1 MNRHGKGGFIM
12 KTRSIFMISLAF
24 VAMSCAKEVLPET
37 NPEENTELNLVPMEF
52 TTSLET
58 KAGIV
63 DGEKTVEWAANDG
76 ITIFDN
82 LGGKNTFTTAVGG
95 ATSVFTGKV
104 TENATEFYAL
114 YPQRTSTESVKLD
127 VENKVINSKLFPNQ
141 NAVLGSYAKGNG
153 GAVMVAKADA
163 ENRLAFKNMTSHIR
177 FTLAEDMTDVKSI
190 TLMGNKNEILA
201 GTYKVDFSGG
211 EPVLTVDKPETYV
224 TLSREDGE
232 ALVPGHYFFTVL
244 PVEFEEGFTVILS
257 MKTEGS
263 QVAKKT
269 TSSITSLNKR
279 NQVLPM
285 AALPSSAYK
294 SHMNYFVKYNDGFN
308 ITFGGYTFNKS
319 THPGA
324 VLVNNTYGNTKISAD
339 GVYFVSSDVESLATG
354 YNACTNL
361 LIMSAEYGVRVPFTF
376 NNVLQPKTSATGYV
390 VLSGLDI
397 NVNSKARLFEQAA
410 NSPFTE
416 FGSIVLYDCV
426 VDGIVANMTQF
437 NEVSMVLDN
446 LVVENCEYFIAGS
459 NNGNSYILNTNNKE
473 STINNVVIKNNVF
486 QDVETTATLVNFK
499 FVNSYNKAGATIG
512 NISIIQNTLVKALTK
527 NTGFVYAAAINGV
540 CNVCDNFYIESH
552 NPSTLTPIVNAIGYG
567 ASFTG
572 TIEDNFFYVEG
583 ATKALS
589 QGNNFPDNTIGGG
602 RPRPLTEYPLSD
614 SWNPINGIF
623 GYKENLQYYNNIG
636 DSTPYDSVPSNC
648 GAQRKSIASPETAN
662 FASANYVSIDY
673 GAL

>member
-1 MNRHGKGGFIM
+1 M
-12 KTRSIFMISLAF
+12 KTRSFFMLSLA
-24 VAMSCAKEVLPET
+24 VMAMSCAKEVLPENNPEN
-37 NPEENTELNLVPMEF
+37 NPEENVELKLVPMEF
-52 TTSLET
+52 TTALET

-63 DGEKTVEWAANDG
+63 DGDGTVEWAANDQ
-76 ITIFDN
+76 ITVFDN
-82 LGGKNTFTTAVGG
+82 LGGKNTFTTAAGG

-104 TENATEFYAL
+104 TEGATAFYAL
-114 YPQRTSTESVKLD
+114 YPQRTSTASVLLD
-127 VENKVINSKLFPNQ
+127 PDNEVINSKLFPNQ
-141 NAVLGSYAKGNG
+141 TAVLGSYAKGNG

-163 ENRLAFKNMTSHIR
+163 ENRLYFKNMTSHIR

-190 TLMGNKNEILA
+190 TLMGNNYEILA
-201 GTYKVDFSGG
+201 GTYKVDFSGA
-211 EPVLTVDKPETYV
+211 EPVLTVDKAETYV
-224 TLSREDGE
+224 TLSNGDGPL
-232 ALVPGHYFFTVL
+232 APGDYFFTIL
-244 PVEFEEGFTVILS
+244 PVEFEAGFTVILS
-257 MKTEGS
+257 KTDGT

-269 TSSITSLNKR
+269 TKEITSLGTR
-279 NQVLPM
+279 NMVLPM

-294 SHMNYFVKYNDGFN
+294 SHMNYFVKYNDGFD
-308 ITFGGYTFNKS
+308 ITLGGYTFNKS

-324 VLVNNTYGNTKISAD
+324 VLVNNTYGNAKISAD

-376 NNVLQPKTSATGYV
+376 DNVLQPKTSATGYV

-397 NVNSKARLFEQAA
+397 NVNSKARLFEQASA
-410 NSPFTE
+410 SPFTE

-459 NNGNSYILNTNNKE
+459 KNGNSYILNTNNKE

-486 QDVETTATLVNFK
+486 QDIETTATLVNFK

-512 NISIIQNTLVKALTK
+512 NISVIQNTLVKALTK

-540 CNVCDNFYIESH
+540 CNVYDNFYIESH

-567 ASFTG
+567 DSFTG

-583 ATKALS
+583 ATKALT

-602 RPRPLTEYPLSD
+602 RPRPLTMYPLSD
-614 SWNPINGIF
+614 SWNPTNGIF
-623 GYKENLQYYNNIG
+623 VYKENLQYYNNIG

-673 GAL
+673 GTL

>member
-1 MNRHGKGGFIM
+1 M

-127 VENKVINSKLFPNQ
+127 VENKIINSKLFPNQ

-232 ALVPGHYFFTVL
+232 ALVPGNYFFTVL

-257 MKTEGS
+257 MKTDGS

-285 AALPSSAYK
+285 AKLASTDYEP
-294 SHMNYFVKYNDGFN
+294 HMNYFVKYNDGFD
-308 ITFGGYTFNKS
+308 ITFGGYTFNNENQ
-319 THPGA
+319 TGA
-324 VLVNNTYGNTKISAD
+324 VRLTPTSKSITKDGFYFVPSSVAATIDYNSSSLILIGEDSSQRSAIVQNKNAQPNTKDGIFLCANLHYTLKRIETKAD
-339 GVYFVSSDVESLATG
+339 VGTFDKIIFDNCKIINTGDGFLRLNNGAVVINDFVVSGCDIEIQNPKA
-354 YNACTNL
+354 
-361 LIMSAEYGVRVPFTF
+361 TF
-376 NNVLQPKTSATGYV
+376 NFDTGNKTGTKIVNTNFYNNVFY
-390 VLSGLDI
+390 
-397 NVNSKARLFEQAA
+397 VNSTVGMTGFVLLNEGNAGTVEYSNIILSYNTFDKTPIGNALVYATTASGSVSINYNVFLEA
-410 NSPFTE
+410 NITGGLKYVMGTSP
-416 FGSIVLYDCV
+416 
-426 VDGIVANMTQF
+426 
-437 NEVSMVLDN
+437 NEVS
-446 LVVENCEYFIAGS
+446 VEN
-459 NNGNSYILNTNNKE
+459 
-473 STINNVVIKNNVF
+473 
-486 QDVETTATLVNFK
+486 
-499 FVNSYNKAGATIG
+499 
-512 NISIIQNTLVKALTK
+512 
-527 NTGFVYAAAINGV
+527 
-540 CNVCDNFYIESH
+540 
-552 NPSTLTPIVNAIGYG
+552 
-567 ASFTG
+567 
-572 TIEDNFFYVEG
+572 NFFYKGDYEKGVQIYDG
-583 ATKALS
+583 FT
-589 QGNNFPDNTIGGG
+589 GNNPKSIDDPRVSNWNPALGICSLNTI
-602 RPRPLTEYPLSD
+602 T
-614 SWNPINGIF
+614 
-623 GYKENLQYYNNIG
+623 YNNK
-636 DSTPYDSVPSNC
+636 TFTA
-648 GAQRKSIASPETAN
+648 GAQREAVASPETAN
-662 FASANYVSIDY
+662 YAAANYVSVDY
-673 GAL
+673 GTL

>member
-1 MNRHGKGGFIM
+1 MNRLGKGGFIM

-104 TENATEFYAL
+104 AEGATEFYAL

-127 VENKVINSKLFPNQ
+127 VENKIINSKLFPNQ

-190 TLMGNKNEILA
+190 TLMGNNNETLA
-201 GTYKVDFSGG
+201 GTYKVDFSSG

-257 MKTEGS
+257 MKTDGS

-285 AALPSSAYK
+285 AKLASTDYEP
-294 SHMNYFVKYNDGFN
+294 HMNYFVKYNDGFDL
-308 ITFGGYTFNKS
+308 TFGGYTFNKDTFKNDS
-319 THPGA
+319 NFPIVRVRPETSSIKNDGIYFVPASIAATVDYNSSSLILIGEDSSQRSAIVQNNNAQPNTTGGIFLCANLHYTLKRIETKANVGTFDKIIFDNCKIINTGDGFLRLNNGA
-324 VLVNNTYGNTKISAD
+324 VVINDFVVSGCDIEIQNPNATFNFVTGNKTGTKI
-339 GVYFVSSDVESLATG
+339 V
-354 YNACTNL
+354 
-361 LIMSAEYGVRVPFTF
+361 
-376 NNVLQPKTSATGYV
+376 
-390 VLSGLDI
+390 
-397 NVNSKARLFEQAA
+397 
-410 NSPFTE
+410 
-416 FGSIVLYDCV
+416 
-426 VDGIVANMTQF
+426 
-437 NEVSMVLDN
+437 
-446 LVVENCEYFIAGS
+446 
-459 NNGNSYILNTNNKE
+459 NTNFY
-473 STINNVVIKNNVF
+473 NNVF
-486 QDVETTATLVNFK
+486 Y
-499 FVNSYNKAGATIG
+499 VNSGIEM
-512 NISIIQNTLVKALTK
+512 
-527 NTGFVYAAAINGV
+527 TGFVLLNDGGSGTVEYSSIILSYNTF
-540 CNVCDNFYIESH
+540 DE
-552 NPSTLTPIVNAIGYG
+552 TPIGNPNVKPQVNALVNATI
-567 ASFTG
+567 ASGNVSINYNVFLEANITTG
-572 TIEDNFFYVEG
+572 LKYVMGTTPTEVSVENNFFYKG
-583 ATKALS
+583 DYTKGV
-589 QGNNFPDNTIGGG
+589 QIYKDFPGNNPKSIDDPRVSGWNPASGICSLNTI
-602 RPRPLTEYPLSD
+602 T
-614 SWNPINGIF
+614 
-623 GYKENLQYYNNIG
+623 
-636 DSTPYDSVPSNC
+636 YDGKTYTA
-648 GAQRKSIASPETAN
+648 GAQREAVASPETAN
-662 FASANYVSIDY
+662 YSAANYVSVDY
-673 GAL
+673 GTL

>member
-1 MNRHGKGGFIM
+1 MNWIGKGGIVM
-12 KTRSIFMISLAF
+12 KTRSFFMLSLA
-24 VAMSCAKEVLPET
+24 VMAMSCAKEVLPEN
-37 NPEENTELNLVPMEF
+37 NPEENVELKLVPMEF
-52 TTSLET
+52 TTALET

-63 DGEKTVEWAANDG
+63 DGEGTVEWAANDQ
-76 ITIFDN
+76 ITVFDN

-95 ATSVFTGKV
+95 ATSVFTGEV
-104 TENATEFYAL
+104 TEGATAFYAL
-114 YPQRTSTESVKLD
+114 YPQRTSTASVLLD
-127 VENKVINSKLFPNQ
+127 PENEVINSKLFPNQ
-141 NAVLGSYAKGNG
+141 TAVLGSYAKGNG

-163 ENRLAFKNMTSHIR
+163 ENRLYFKNMTSHIR

-190 TLMGNKNEILA
+190 TLMGNNYEILA
-201 GTYKVDFSGG
+201 GTYKVDFSGA
-211 EPVLTVDKPETYV
+211 EPVLTVDKAETYV
-224 TLSREDGE
+224 TLSNGDGPL
-232 ALVPGHYFFTVL
+232 APGDYFFTIL
-244 PVEFEEGFTVILS
+244 PVEFEAGFTVILS
-257 MKTEGS
+257 KTDGT

-269 TSSITSLNKR
+269 TKEITSLGTRNK
-279 NQVLPM
+279 VLPM
-285 AALPSSAYK
+285 AALPSSEYK
-294 SHMNYFVKYNDGFN
+294 SHMNYFVKYNDGFD

-324 VLVNNTYGNTKISAD
+324 VLVNNTYGNAKISAD

-437 NEVSMVLDN
+437 NEVPMVLHN

-512 NISIIQNTLVKALTK
+512 NISVIQNTLVKALTK

-540 CNVCDNFYIESH
+540 CNVYDNFYIESH
-552 NPSTLTPIVNAIGYG
+552 NPSTLTPIVNASGYG
-567 ASFTG
+567 DSFTG

-602 RPRPLTEYPLSD
+602 RPRPLTTYPLSD
-614 SWNPINGIF
+614 LWNPINGIF

-662 FASANYVSIDY
+662 YAAANYVSVDY
-673 GAL
+673 GTL

>member
-1 MNRHGKGGFIM
+1 M

-127 VENKVINSKLFPNQ
+127 VENKIINSKLFPNQ

-232 ALVPGHYFFTVL
+232 ALVPGNYFFTVL

-257 MKTEGS
+257 MKTDGS

-285 AALPSSAYK
+285 AKLASTDYEP
-294 SHMNYFVKYNDGFN
+294 HMNYFVKYNDGFD
-308 ITFGGYTFNKS
+308 ITFGGYTFNNENQ
-319 THPGA
+319 TGA
-324 VLVNNTYGNTKISAD
+324 VRLTPTSKSITKDGFYFVPSSVAATIDYNSSSLILIGEDSSQRSAIVQNKNAQPNTKDGIFLCANLHYTLKRIETKAD
-339 GVYFVSSDVESLATG
+339 VGTFDKIIFDNCKIINTGDGFLRLNNGAVVINDFVVSGCDIEIQNPKA
-354 YNACTNL
+354 
-361 LIMSAEYGVRVPFTF
+361 TF
-376 NNVLQPKTSATGYV
+376 NFDTGNKTGTKIVNTNFYNNVFY
-390 VLSGLDI
+390 
-397 NVNSKARLFEQAA
+397 VNSTVGMTGFVLLNEGNAGTVEYSNIILSYNTFDKTPIGNALVYATTASGSVSINYNVFLEA
-410 NSPFTE
+410 NITGGLKYVMGTSP
-416 FGSIVLYDCV
+416 
-426 VDGIVANMTQF
+426 
-437 NEVSMVLDN
+437 NEVS
-446 LVVENCEYFIAGS
+446 VEN
-459 NNGNSYILNTNNKE
+459 
-473 STINNVVIKNNVF
+473 
-486 QDVETTATLVNFK
+486 
-499 FVNSYNKAGATIG
+499 
-512 NISIIQNTLVKALTK
+512 
-527 NTGFVYAAAINGV
+527 
-540 CNVCDNFYIESH
+540 
-552 NPSTLTPIVNAIGYG
+552 
-567 ASFTG
+567 
-572 TIEDNFFYVEG
+572 NFFYKGENY
-583 ATKALS
+583 TKGV
-589 QGNNFPDNTIGGG
+589 QIYKGFTGNNPKSIDDPRVSNWNPALGICSLNTI
-602 RPRPLTEYPLSD
+602 T
-614 SWNPINGIF
+614 
-623 GYKENLQYYNNIG
+623 YNNK
-636 DSTPYDSVPSNC
+636 TFTA
-648 GAQRKSIASPETAN
+648 GAQREAVASPETAN
-662 FASANYVSIDY
+662 YAAANYVSVDY
-673 GAL
+673 GTL